1 MVPSGKAGPKESHH
15 CCCQKDPHFDLP
27 LQGSYPEYAIH
38 YFVQNGI
45 DVKATDIELKVI
57 RENTLD
63 FLAFSH
69 YATRVIDHE
78 TCSMDSRHFEQN
90 PYLKP
95 TPWNWRIDPQG
106 FYHSISEYTDRYHIP
121 LLIAE
126 NGFGA
131 VDEVT
136 EDGKIHDD
144 YRICYFHDYIAAMRE
159 AVIDGANIIA
169 YCAWSPIDMI
179 SSSTSEMTKRYGFV
193 YVDQD
198 DLGNGTGKRIRKDSF
213 DWYKKVIAT
222 NGEDLS
228 MEG

>member
-1 MVPSGKAGPKESHH
+1 MQYFFPDVQLWGE
-15 CCCQKDPHFDLP
+15 
-27 LQGSYPEYAIH
+27 YPDYAIR
-38 YFVQNGI
+38 YFNDNNI
-45 DVKATDIELKVI
+45 DVKASDEELETI
-57 RENTLD
+57 RHNTLD

-78 TCSMDSRHFEQN
+78 TCTMDSKGFVQN

-95 TPWNWRIDPQG
+95 TPWEWRMDPIG
-106 FYHSISEYTDRYHIP
+106 FYHNINEYTDRYHMP
-121 LLIAE
+121 LIIGE

-131 VDEVT
+131 IDEVA

-144 YRICYFHDYIAAMRE
+144 YRISYFRDYIDAMKQS
-159 AVIDGANIIA
+159 VIEGADIIA

-179 SSSTSEMTKRYGFV
+179 SSSTSEMSKRYGFV

-198 DLGNGTGKRIRKDSF
+198 DEGNGTKERIKKDSF
-213 DWYKKVIAT
+213 YWYKKVIQT

-228 MEG
+228 M